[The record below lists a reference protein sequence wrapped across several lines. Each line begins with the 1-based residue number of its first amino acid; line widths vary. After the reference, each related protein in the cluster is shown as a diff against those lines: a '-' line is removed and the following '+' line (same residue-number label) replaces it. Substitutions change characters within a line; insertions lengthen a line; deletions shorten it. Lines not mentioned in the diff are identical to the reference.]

1 MGYGAGR
8 LHHPVGHPTALHAT
22 LKPCTPK
29 CTSLLLPSPCDGWLP
44 WPPGKQ
50 GESGGG
56 RGPCSGCVPLL
67 VSFQLGTSR
76 SHLSTAV
83 EMQGDVQC
91 GCASPW
97 LCVPV
102 AVPQFPLTVHPRCTM
117 LNGNCSISSDGFA
130 GLVFSFQLEEE
141 MWSLL
146 LFVLRIFQAGDQYPG
161 SHLCALSELGG
172 AVKTSAFSL

>member
-1 MGYGAGR
+1 MCPIIGVLPAGDIQ
-8 LHHPVGHPTALHAT
+8 V
-22 LKPCTPK
+22 
-29 CTSLLLPSPCDGWLP
+29 PS
-44 WPPGKQ
+44 Q
-50 GESGGG
+50 HSSGDAE
-56 RGPCSGCVPLL
+56 R
-67 VSFQLGTSR
+67 
-76 SHLSTAV
+76 
-83 EMQGDVQC
+83 
-91 GCASPW
+91 CAEW

-172 AVKTSAFSL
+172 AAKTSAFSL